1 MRTKKF
7 SACNM
12 ETSFSEIVN
21 SNQSREEKLRQAAEK
36 IRNAKGYSWVGIYD
50 VGEKEITNL
59 AWAGRSEPVI
69 HSFPK
74 DKGLNGRAV
83 MKKQSVIV
91 NDIDKDEDYLL
102 TFTDTQ
108 SEIVAPIFD
117 ASGRQIIGT
126 IDVESET
133 ENAFSNEDIA
143 FLENCAKQIFE
154 LWKKDK

>member
-7 SACNM
+7 SACDM
-12 ETSFSEIVN
+12 ETSFSEILN
-21 SNQSREEKLRQAAEK
+21 SNQSREEKLKQVAEK
-36 IRNAKGYSWVGIYD
+36 IRQTKGYSWVGIYD
-50 VGEKEITNL
+50 VGDQEITNL

-108 SEIVAPIFD
+108 SEIVSPIFD
-117 ASGRQIIGT
+117 TSEPRIVGT

-133 ENAFSNEDIA
+133 ENAFTNGDVV
-143 FLENCAKQIFE
+143 FLEDCAKQISQ
-154 LWKKDK
+154 LWEKNV

>member
-1 MRTKKF
+1 
-7 SACNM
+7 
-12 ETSFSEIVN
+12 
-21 SNQSREEKLRQAAEK
+21 
-36 IRNAKGYSWVGIYD
+36 

>member
-1 MRTKKF
+1 
-7 SACNM
+7 M
-12 ETSFSEIVN
+12 EISFSEILK
-21 SNQSREEKLRQAAEK
+21 SNQTREEKLRQVAEK

-50 VGEKEITNL
+50 VGDKEITNI

-102 TFTDTQ
+102 TFTNTQ
-108 SEIVAPIFD
+108 SEIVAPIFNT
-117 ASGRQIIGT
+117 SGQIVGT

-133 ENAFSNEDIA
+133 ENAFTNDDA
-143 FLENCAKQIFE
+143 DFLEGCAKRISE
-154 LWKKDK
+154 LWIKDE